1 MMTDSSLVMHEVDKG
16 DTGKEVVIFVKS
28 VARVME
34 DL

>member
-1 MMTDSSLVMHEVDKG
+1 MTNSNLVMHEVNKG
-16 DTGKEVVIFVKS
+16 DTGKEVVIFVNH